1 MTYTVGVKL
10 QVDDEKSA
18 PLSTCPSYVG
28 YSAHHT
34 AAAEAM
40 ALSCML
46 DRLRDIG
53 AITGYSVVLKY
64 EPDQA
69 APEASP

>member
-18 PLSTCPSYVG
+18 PMNTCPSYVG
-28 YSAHHT
+28 YSEHAT

-40 ALSCML
+40 ALACML

-53 AITGYSVVLKY
+53 AITGYSVVLKCKP
-64 EPDQA
+64 EPA
-69 APEASP
+69 APGAGP